1 MRQPVRAFYTE
12 TPVDSLPSSD
22 LYAPARTTF
31 GEYRFQ
37 HASAP
42 GPLLSGDLVDFIPST
57 NGHATV
63 CFGDA
68 SGHGFRAAMTSSLT
82 RTVLRAKDADATP
95 SGLVRRANALL
106 TRMRSRPRFVSLWIG
121 SFGANGSISFI
132 DAGHGHWFILD
143 AEGQLRAISAVGNIP
158 IGIDPAIDYA
168 PEQITLDHGDRLVLF
183 SDGIVEQRN
192 RTGEEFGLRRLLS
205 AVRNAASAAAESVI
219 RAARQHSETASLLDD
234 ASIAIVERV

>member
-1 MRQPVRAFYTE
+1 VRQPVRAFYTA
-12 TPVDSLPSSD
+12 TPAASLPSAD

-37 HASAP
+37 HASDP

-57 NGHATV
+57 DGLATV

-82 RTVLRAKDADATP
+82 RTVLRAKDTDATP
-95 SGLVRRANALL
+95 SALVRRANILL
-106 TRMRSRPRFVSLWIG
+106 TRLRSRPRFVSLWIG
-121 SFGANGSISFI
+121 SFGADGSISFI

-143 AEGQLRAISAVGNIP
+143 AEGHLRAISPVGNIP

-168 PEQITLDHGDRLVLF
+168 PEQITLERGDRLVLF
-183 SDGIVEQRN
+183 SDGIVEQRD
-192 RTGEEFGLRRLLS
+192 RKGEEFGLRRLLS
-205 AVRNAASAAAESVI
+205 AVRNAASDAAESVI
-219 RAARQHSETASLLDD
+219 RAARQHSESASLRDD

>member
-1 MRQPVRAFYTE
+1 MRQPVRAFYTA
-12 TPVDSLPSSD
+12 TPAAPLPSAD

-37 HASAP
+37 HASDP

-57 NGHATV
+57 DGLATV

-82 RTVLRAKDADATP
+82 RTVLRAKDTDATP
-95 SGLVRRANALL
+95 SALVRRANILL
-106 TRMRSRPRFVSLWIG
+106 TRLRSRPRFVSLWIG
-121 SFGANGSISFI
+121 SFGADGSISFI

-143 AEGQLRAISAVGNIP
+143 AEGHLRAISPIGNIP
-158 IGIDPAIDYA
+158 IGIDPAIDYT
-168 PEQITLDHGDRLVLF
+168 PEQITLERGDRLVLF
-183 SDGIVEQRN
+183 SDGIVEQRDRN
-192 RTGEEFGLRRLLS
+192 GEEFGLRRLLS
-205 AVRNAASAAAESVI
+205 AVRNAASDAAESVI
-219 RAARQHSETASLLDD
+219 RAARQHSESASLRDD

>member
-12 TPVDSLPSSD
+12 TPAAPLPSSD

-37 HASAP
+37 HASDP

-57 NGHATV
+57 DGLATV

-95 SGLVRRANALL
+95 SGLVRRANTLL
-106 TRMRSRPRFVSLWIG
+106 TRLRSRPRFVSLWIG
-121 SFGANGSISFI
+121 SLGANGSISFI
-132 DAGHGHWFILD
+132 DAGHGHWFVLD

-158 IGIDPAIDYA
+158 IGIDPTIDYA

-205 AVRNAASAAAESVI
+205 AVRNAASDAAESVI